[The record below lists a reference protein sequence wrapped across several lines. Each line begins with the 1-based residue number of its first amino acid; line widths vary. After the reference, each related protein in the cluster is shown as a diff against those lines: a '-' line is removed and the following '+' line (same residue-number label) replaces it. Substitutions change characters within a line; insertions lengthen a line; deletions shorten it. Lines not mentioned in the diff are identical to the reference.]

1 MPSRR
6 FDRILTGTALALV
19 LGLAATAN
27 TALAQDQKSIEEL
40 VPMPEPANL
49 PPPGIA
55 DIGGTAETTGSTNS
69 TAIVLPDPPD
79 LPPPTLKDMA
89 APTTPPAPEAAPATV
104 ATPTPAPAPEA
115 APATVATPTPAPAP
129 APAVAANPDQPIR
142 DGLRE
147 FVSSNKLAR
156 IVDRKADRTAVEAFY
171 ASRDYEPI
179 WVGISGA
186 TDRARQ
192 AIHHLRNADADGM
205 DPADYPVPTISADAG
220 PAALAEAEI
229 RLTESALDY
238 ARYAQIGR
246 VHYSRVSGDIYY
258 ELNPPQPLDVLS
270 KLASAK
276 NAEEIL
282 DSYQPPHAA
291 YKALRKKL
299 AEARGVKGDNGPV
312 QIARGPVLEL
322 GVDKKTKHTILI
334 SDERVPLLRD
344 KLGLPAVRDDMFYDK
359 PLADAVAQFQK
370 EKGLPAT
377 GKLTNQTVDAL
388 NGKRHERDDQII
400 VANMERWRWVPRDM
414 GKAHVVLNVPDYTLQ
429 VYNNGHSIWKTKVVV
444 GKPGSHATPLLSE
457 TMKYITVNPT
467 WNVPPS
473 IVYNEYLPALQQD
486 PTVLKRMGLNL
497 TQNPDGSVHISQPP
511 GEANALGR
519 IRFNFPNRFLVYQH
533 DTPDKYLFAHTKR
546 AYSHGCMR
554 VENPAHYAEVMTGL
568 GLPGGRSYT
577 EDQIKG
583 MYGHSEIDL
592 RFHTPIPVHIT
603 YQTAF
608 VDEKGNLQIREDI
621 YGRDAQTLAA
631 LKSGNRRELEIPVA
645 RAGSSQGRPPVK
657 LPSGV
662 AGAYN
667 GGGWGW
673 GSGGSSSG
681 SGGQSFFDQL
691 FGNPIRQE
699 PPGRVGQ
706 RRASRSTTR

>member
-27 TALAQDQKSIEEL
+27 PAFAQDQKSIEAL
-40 VPMPEPANL
+40 VPMPEPANM
-49 PPPGIA
+49 PPPSIA
-55 DIGGTAETTGSTNS
+55 DVGGTAETTGSTTS

-79 LPPPTLKDMA
+79 LPPPTFKDVA
-89 APTTPPAPEAAPATV
+89 APAAPVPEAAPATLATPAPAPAPEAVPATV
-104 ATPTPAPAPEA
+104 ATPTPAPAP
-115 APATVATPTPAPAP
+115 TV
-129 APAVAANPDQPIR
+129 VAHPDQPIR
-142 DGLRE
+142 DALRE
-147 FVSSNKLAR
+147 LVGNGAKLNR
-156 IVDRKADRTAVEAFY
+156 IVDRKPDRTAVEAFY
-171 ASRDYEPI
+171 SSRDYEPI
-179 WVGISGA
+179 WVGMNGA
-186 TDRARQ
+186 TERARQ
-192 AIHHLRNADADGM
+192 AINHLRNADADGM
-205 DPADYPVPTISADAG
+205 DPADYPVPAITADAG

-238 ARYAQIGR
+238 ARHAQIGR
-246 VHYSRVSGDIYY
+246 VHYSRVTGDIFY

-270 KLASAK
+270 RLASDK
-276 NAEEIL
+276 NAEDVL

-299 AEARGVKGDNGPV
+299 AEARGKGTAGGPA

-322 GVDKKTKHTILI
+322 ATDKKTRQTILMT
-334 SDERVPLLRD
+334 DERVPQLRE
-344 KLGLPAVRDDMFYDK
+344 KLSLPAVRDDLFYDK

-370 EKGLPAT
+370 EKGLPAN
-377 GKLTNQTVDAL
+377 GKLTNQTIDAL

-400 VANMERWRWVPRDM
+400 IANMERWRWLPRDL
-414 GKAHVVLNVPDYTLQ
+414 GKAHVVLNIPDFTLQ
-429 VYNNGHSIWKTKVVV
+429 VYNHGASIWKTKVVV

-497 TQNPDGSVHISQPP
+497 SQNRDGSVHISQPP
-511 GEANALGR
+511 GEGNALGR

-533 DTPDKYLFAHTKR
+533 DTPDKHLFAHTTR

-554 VENPAHYAEVMTGL
+554 VENPAMYAQVMSGL
-568 GLPGGRSYT
+568 GMPGKGYT
-577 EDQIKG
+577 QEQIKG

-592 RFHTPIPVHIT
+592 RFTNPIPVHIT

-608 VDEKGNLQIREDI
+608 VDESGHLQIRADI
-621 YGRDAQTLAA
+621 YGRDTQTLAA
-631 LKSGNRRELEIPVA
+631 LKTDARQAEFPVA
-645 RAGSSQGRPPVK
+645 RAGSSQARPSVR

-662 AGAYN
+662 AGANNDWN
-667 GGGWGW
+667 G
-673 GSGGSSSG
+673 
-681 SGGQSFFDQL
+681 GGQSFFDRL
-691 FGNPIRQE
+691 FGNPVRQE
-699 PPGRVGQ
+699 PPQPIRQ
-706 RRASRSTTR
+706 RRASRGSTTR

>member
-6 FDRILTGTALALV
+6 FDRILTGTAIALV
-19 LGLAATAN
+19 LGLSVTAN
-27 TALAQDQKSIEEL
+27 PALAQQDEKAIEAL

-49 PPPGIA
+49 PPPTIA
-55 DIGGTAETTGSTNS
+55 DIGGATETTGSTTS

-89 APTTPPAPEAAPATV
+89 TPTSPPAPEAAPA
-104 ATPTPAPAPEA
+104 A
-115 APATVATPTPAPAP
+115 VATPTPAPAP
-129 APAVAANPDQPIR
+129 APTVVAYPDQPIR
-142 DGLRE
+142 DALRD
-147 FVSSNKLAR
+147 FVGNGAKLNR

-179 WVGISGA
+179 WVGMNGA

-192 AIHHLRNADADGM
+192 AINHLRHADADGM
-205 DPADYPVPTISADAG
+205 DPADYPAPAIAADAT

-238 ARYAQIGR
+238 ARHAQVGR
-246 VHYSRVSGDIYY
+246 VHYSRVSGDISY

-270 KLASAK
+270 KLASGK
-276 NAEEIL
+276 NAEDVL

-299 AEARGVKGDNGPV
+299 AEARGMKGDGGPS

-322 GVDKKTKHTILI
+322 ATDKKTRHTILM
-334 SDERVPLLRD
+334 SDERVPQLRE
-344 KLGLPAVRDDMFYDK
+344 KLGLPAVRDDLFYDK

-370 EKGLPAT
+370 EKGLPAN
-377 GKLTNQTVDAL
+377 GRLTNQTVDAL

-400 VANMERWRWVPRDM
+400 IANMERWRWLPRDL
-414 GKAHVVLNVPDYTLQ
+414 GKAHVILNIPDFTLQ
-429 VYNNGHSIWKTKVVV
+429 VYNHGASIWKTRVVV

-486 PTVLKRMGLNL
+486 PTVLQRMGLRL
-497 TQNPDGSVHISQPP
+497 EQNRDGSVHISQPP
-511 GEANALGR
+511 GEGNALGR
-519 IRFNFPNRFLVYQH
+519 IRFNFPNKFLVYQH
-533 DTPDKYLFAHTKR
+533 DTPDKHLFAHPVR

-554 VENPAHYAEVMTGL
+554 VQDPAKYAEVVSGL
-568 GLPGGRSYT
+568 GMPGKGYT
-577 EDQIKG
+577 QEQIKA
-583 MYGHSEIDL
+583 MYGRSEIDL
-592 RFHTPIPVHIT
+592 RFTNPIPVHIT

-608 VDEKGNLQIREDI
+608 VDESGHLQIRADI
-621 YGRDAQTLAA
+621 YGRDSQTLAA
-631 LKSGNRRELEIPVA
+631 LKTDHRMAEIPVA
-645 RAGSSQGRPPVK
+645 RAGSSQARPPVR
-657 LPSGV
+657 LPNGV
-662 AGAYN
+662 AGAN
-667 GGGWGW
+667 NSGWGF
-673 GSGGSSSG
+673 GSGSS

-691 FGNPIRQE
+691 FGNPVRPPE
-699 PPGRVGQ
+699 PVNPRQ
-706 RRASRSTTR
+706 RRASRGATR